1 MRSTPRGAA
10 GPGLHESK
18 LRGEGTVVL
27 PVQGGQARIARIGG
41 GFEDIHRR
49 FAETDVG
56 QAGLRAR
63 DFPHRQ
69 GTTQPPAESGGPQ
82 KENDQSRSRR
92 LVLPQLLERDRP
104 LCGTLCTNR
113 HLAEIDIEEKGG

>member
-1 MRSTPRGAA
+1 MPRAPRGTA
-10 GPGLHESK
+10 GPGLHEPK
-18 LRGEGTVVL
+18 LRGEGTGVL
-27 PVQGGQARIARIGG
+27 PVQGGQARAARIGG

-49 FAETDVG
+49 SAQTDLG
-56 QAGLRAR
+56 QAGLRAP

-69 GTTQPPAESGGPQ
+69 GTTQPAAESARPQ
-82 KENDQSRSRR
+82 KENGQSRSRR